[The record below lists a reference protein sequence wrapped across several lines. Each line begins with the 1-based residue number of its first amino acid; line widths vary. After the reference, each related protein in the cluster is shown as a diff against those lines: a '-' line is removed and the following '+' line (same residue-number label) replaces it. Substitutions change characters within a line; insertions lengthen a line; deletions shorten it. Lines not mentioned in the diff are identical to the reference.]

1 MIIGVSHTLV
11 TGIALDANLGLD
23 QLARLYL
30 SISLAALQ
38 PSNSRWMVGHEWLV

>member
-38 PSNSRWMVGHEWLV
+38 PGWLGMNAWSDV